1 MSVPE
6 QRPERNHI
14 SRKEKTLKKNKTTLM
29 LSAAAVTGTL
39 MLAGCSV
46 PVPAPG
52 GSATTVEQPA
62 GNEHNGADAMFAQM
76 MIPHHEQAVL
86 MSETMLE
93 KKNLGTE
100 TVKLATDIRN
110 AQAPEIKLMETWLEG
125 WGEPRELGH
134 TMAMEGMLG
143 DEDLQALASS
153 QGRAAE
159 ELFLNQMIGHHLGAT
174 KMAEDALKNGKDPR
188 VLELGRKIIADQNAE
203 IAHMRD
209 MLKK

>member
-29 LSAAAVTGTL
+29 LSAALVAGALV
-39 MLAGCSV
+39 LAGCSA
-46 PVPAPG
+46 PAPAPG
-52 GSATTVEQPA
+52 GNASASQQSA

-100 TVKLATDIRN
+100 TVKLATDIKN
-110 AQAPEIKLMETWLEG
+110 AQAP
-125 WGEPRELGH
+125 
-134 TMAMEGMLG
+134 G
-143 DEDLQALASS
+143 DQAHGILV
-153 QGRAAE
+153 GR
-159 ELFLNQMIGHHLGAT
+159 MGRTPGDGPHHG
-174 KMAEDALKNGKDPR
+174 D
-188 VLELGRKIIADQNAE
+188 GRHA
-203 IAHMRD
+203 R
-209 MLKK
+209 

>member
-1 MSVPE
+1 M
-6 QRPERNHI
+6 
-14 SRKEKTLKKNKTTLM
+14 KKNKTTLM
-29 LSAAAVTGTL
+29 LSAAIVAGAVV
-39 MLAGCSV
+39 LAGCSAPA
-46 PVPAPG
+46 PVPGGNTTAGQQTPG
-52 GSATTVEQPA
+52 
-62 GNEHNGADAMFAQM
+62 NMHNGADAMFAQM

-93 KKNLGTE
+93 KKSLGTE
-100 TVKLATDIRN
+100 MVKLATDIKN

-143 DEDLQALASS
+143 DEDLQALASA

-174 KMAEDALKNGKDPR
+174 KMAEAALKNGKDPR

-203 IAHMRD
+203 IAHMRE

>member
-29 LSAAAVTGTL
+29 LSAAAMTGTL

-93 KKNLGTE
+93 KKNLGTD